1 MHKKDLL
8 ICDDQER
15 FITKFKN
22 NHSNFYDIEEELDIR
37 KLMDKIKQHKPDLV
51 LLDLY
56 HPKDDNDDFE
66 VRRQA
71 AEAELTKLDEQIKK
85 TKEAV
90 EATWTPL
97 GLEILQDIRKKYSS
111 YELPV
116 IIYTQRGLFLM
127 NDEQV
132 RLVEENKGH
141 WMLKNEYSGRT
152 EKTRMDR
159 IINSSEKVKK
169 LRRYI
174 IMASGAVLGLLISL
188 FFFQIDIIKNI
199 FVGAVS
205 SLIAYII
212 SNFIDR

>member
-1 MHKKDLL
+1 MHKKDIL

-15 FITKFKN
+15 FIKTFKQ
-22 NHSNFYDIEEELDIR
+22 NHSSFYDIEEELDIR
-37 KLMDKIKQHKPDLV
+37 KLMDKLGKHKPDLV

-56 HPKDDNDDFE
+56 HPRDDNSDFE
-66 VRRQA
+66 TRRQA
-71 AEAELTKLDEQIKK
+71 AEIELKKLDEQIKK
-85 TKEAV
+85 TKDAV

-97 GLEILQDIRKKYSS
+97 GLDILQDIRKKYNA

-141 WMLKNEYSGRT
+141 WMLKNEYTGRT
-152 EKTRMDR
+152 EKARMDR
-159 IINSSEKVKK
+159 IIANSEKVKK

-174 IMASGAVLGLLISL
+174 IMITGAVVGLLISL
-188 FFFQIDIIKNI
+188 FFFQINVIKNI
-199 FVGAVS
+199 LVGAVS
-205 SLIAYII
+205 SLIAYFI